1 MGYMFEVCCYN
12 YDSVINAGN
21 AGADR
26 VEICDNFYEGGTTPS
41 YGLLKKIKEN
51 IQIPVHVMIRP
62 RGGDFIYNKA
72 EQEIMIMDIEMVRS
86 LNFEGVVFGVLKED
100 MTVDIEFLNRLCKMA
115 FPMAVTFHRAFDMVA
130 DPFSEMEKLIKA
142 GVSRILT
149 SGQMPDAEKG
159 IDMLKKL
166 NEKSERK
173 IIIMPGGGITPENIK
188 KIADETGC
196 HEFHYSAKKV
206 IKAKSGD
213 STGINLDRIISDTEI
228 IRETIKAITILH

>member
-51 IQIPVHVMIRP
+51 IRIPVHVMIRP
-62 RGGDFIYNKA
+62 RGGDFIYNMFDF
-72 EQEIMIMDIEMVRS
+72 EIMMKDIEMVKS
-86 LNFEGVVFGVLKED
+86 LNFEGVVFGVLNED
-100 MTVDIEFLNRLCKMA
+100 MTIHSDFLKRLCKEA
-115 FPMAVTFHRAFDMVA
+115 FPLSVTFHRAFDMVKN
-130 DPFSEMEKLIKA
+130 PFAEMEVLIKA

-149 SGQMPDAEKG
+149 SGGMSDAEKG

-196 HEFHYSAKKV
+196 HEFHFSAKNV

>member
-62 RGGDFIYNKA
+62 RGGDFIYNMFDF
-72 EQEIMIMDIEMVRS
+72 EIMMKDIEMVKS
-86 LNFEGVVFGVLKED
+86 LKFEGVVFGVLNED
-100 MTVDIEFLNRLCKMA
+100 MTIHTDFLKRLCKEA
-115 FPMAVTFHRAFDMVA
+115 FPLSVTFHRAFDMVKK
-130 DPFSEMEKLIKA
+130 PFAEMEVLIKV

-149 SGQMPDAEKG
+149 SGGMPDAEKG
-159 IDMLKKL
+159 VDLLEQLNKKAGG
-166 NEKSERK
+166 R

-188 KIADETGC
+188 KIADKTAC
-196 HEFHYSAKKV
+196 NEFHFSAKRIIKV
-206 IKAKSGD
+206 KSENN
-213 STGINLDRIISDTEI
+213 TGIILERIIADKEI
-228 IRETIKAITILH
+228 IEKTIAAI